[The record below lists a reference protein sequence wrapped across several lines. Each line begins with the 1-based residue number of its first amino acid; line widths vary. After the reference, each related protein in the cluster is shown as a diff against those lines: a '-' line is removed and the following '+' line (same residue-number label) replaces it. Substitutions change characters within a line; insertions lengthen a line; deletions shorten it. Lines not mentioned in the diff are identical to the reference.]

1 MRRSVERRSPRS
13 GPTSKDALPEP
24 RLQLATYSVVPPAG
38 EGWLHEIKFDG
49 YRIAATLVDGTARLT
64 TRNLLD
70 WTHRFPSVAAE
81 VARLRAAS
89 AIIDGEIVAL
99 TQDDRSD
106 FAALQHWLAQRKA
119 AANEG
124 RHAALGRD
132 GTTGSRIAFQAFDLL
147 YLDGRDLRDVPLVDR
162 KDELQR
168 LLEASTVAGT
178 SGTRVLRYTDD
189 LRAPGPVVLRSACSL
204 GLEGIVSK
212 RGDAPYRAGRS
223 EDWLK
228 STCLTSD
235 EFVIGGFTYPR
246 GSRSGF
252 GALLLGEPGSDG
264 SLRYVGKVGT
274 GFDDT
279 TLSSVR
285 ERLEASERS
294 SSPFSTDVPRAAIST
309 GVTWVEPR
317 HLAEVVYV
325 DRTSAGMLRQARF
338 HSLREDKT
346 VDDPTIDGDT
356 QRSRANMQVS
366 GVTLTNPD
374 RVLYPD
380 QGITKLRLAEYYADV
395 GTEML
400 RWTKGR
406 PLSLVRCPEG
416 SEEQCFYQKHP
427 GAGFAARLPRV
438 PIEESD
444 GVAEYVYLDTERDLI
459 ALVQSGVLE
468 VHAWNSTV
476 ADLEHPDMLVLDL
489 DPSEGVEF
497 EFTKATA
504 RALRDLLG
512 RLDLGAYVRTT
523 GGKGLHVVVPLV
535 PKSDWDGI
543 KAFARGLSE
552 TMAATDPDRLTTNMS
567 KQKRVGKVF
576 IDYLR
581 NSRGATAIANYS
593 SRSRRG
599 APVAVPLRWDELA
612 RLTRA
617 DAYDVD
623 SVRRRLG
630 SLKSH
635 PWEGFEEA
643 RRPLPTLE
651 AAS

>member
-1 MRRSVERRSPRS
+1 
-13 GPTSKDALPEP
+13 
-24 RLQLATYSVVPPAG
+24 
-38 EGWLHEIKFDG
+38 
-49 YRIAATLVDGTARLT
+49 
-64 TRNLLD
+64 
-70 WTHRFPSVAAE
+70 
-81 VARLRAAS
+81 
-89 AIIDGEIVAL
+89 
-99 TQDDRSD
+99 
-106 FAALQHWLAQRKA
+106 
-119 AANEG
+119 
-124 RHAALGRD
+124 
-132 GTTGSRIAFQAFDLL
+132 
-147 YLDGRDLRDVPLVDR
+147 
-162 KDELQR
+162 
-168 LLEASTVAGT
+168 
-178 SGTRVLRYTDD
+178 
-189 LRAPGPVVLRSACSL
+189 
-204 GLEGIVSK
+204 
-212 RGDAPYRAGRS
+212 
-223 EDWLK
+223 
-228 STCLTSD
+228 
-235 EFVIGGFTYPR
+235 
-246 GSRSGF
+246 
-252 GALLLGEPGSDG
+252 
-264 SLRYVGKVGT
+264 
-274 GFDDT
+274 
-279 TLSSVR
+279 
-285 ERLEASERS
+285 
-294 SSPFSTDVPRAAIST
+294 
-309 GVTWVEPR
+309 
-317 HLAEVVYV
+317 
-325 DRTSAGMLRQARF
+325 
-338 HSLREDKT
+338 
-346 VDDPTIDGDT
+346 
-356 QRSRANMQVS
+356 MQVS

-476 ADLEHPDMLVLDL
+476 ADLEHPDMLVFDL

-535 PKSDWDGI
+535 PKSDWDGV